1 MSVNSLPVSNVKRKL
16 NNQSPS
22 GSTRY
27 LPEEKRSR
35 ECKITKEERNKSDN
49 NGDEALQEVLKLD
62 NMEKLVER
70 MEQISAKLDILDEIE
85 RKMNKLDSI
94 EEKIEKFLLRLDDI
108 EKSVSSLRC
117 EVNSSKGKQ
126 ADLQRFVD
134 EVKDSVDCAH
144 GRTDVL
150 ELKSYKLDTDFNVAK
165 EDLRKKILYL
175 EAYSRRENLKF
186 AGIPEVSSDQED
198 TKTVL
203 TNFISRQLGI
213 ENPEEIEFQRVH
225 QIGKKGDRPRMV
237 IARFLWFTDRER
249 VMRNAYKLKNTDF
262 TIYDDIPKEL
272 IDLRKKHMPAFH
284 EARKAGKRAIFS
296 KSEPGKLFIDGK
308 PVS

>member
-1 MSVNSLPVSNVKRKL
+1 MSINSLPGSNVKRKL
-16 NNQSPS
+16 NNRSPS

-27 LPEEKRSR
+27 SPEEKRSR
-35 ECKITKEERNKSDN
+35 ECKITEEERHESV
-49 NGDEALQEVLKLD
+49 NGVEALQEVQELD
-62 NMEKLVER
+62 RMEKLVER
-70 MEQISAKLDILDEIE
+70 VEQISAKLNILDEIE

-94 EEKIEKFLLRLDDI
+94 EEKMEKFSSRLDDI
-108 EKSVSSLRC
+108 EKSVSLLRC
-117 EVNSSKGKQ
+117 EVNSSKEKQ
-126 ADLQRFVD
+126 AEIQRFVG

-144 GRTDVL
+144 ARTDAL
-150 ELKSYKLDTDFNVAK
+150 ELKSYKLDADFKEAK

-186 AGIPEVSSDQED
+186 AGIPEVNSDQED
-198 TKTVL
+198 TKNVL

-213 ENPEEIEFQRVH
+213 ENPEGIEFQRVH
-225 QIGKKGDRPRMV
+225 RIGKKGDRPRMV
-237 IARFLWFTDRER
+237 IARFLRYADRER
-249 VMRNAYKLKNTDF
+249 IMRNAYRLKNTDF

-284 EARKAGKRAIFS
+284 EARRAGKRAAFS
-296 KSEPGKLFIDGK
+296 KSEPDRLFIDGK